1 MKKMIFLLFFGL
13 FTCAL
18 TAADKPAAPAQTAAP
33 VKAQAAAPAKAPAA
47 SQEWDFISF
56 TFVPGVPPSA
66 EVLNVYGVKV
76 GIPFG
81 FGEKASVAGTEL
93 SIITSMTTRIYGVQ
107 GAIIN
112 NDTDEID
119 GLQASF
125 CANVAKTVR
134 GLQFG
139 CVNVAKDTSFQIGLV
154 NIIKDSPL
162 KVFPFV
168 NVRF

>member
-1 MKKMIFLLFFGL
+1 MKTMIFLLFFG
-13 FTCAL
+13 FTACAL
-18 TAADKPAAPAQTAAP
+18 IGADTPAAPTKAQTAAP
-33 VKAQAAAPAKAPAA
+33 AKAQAAPAKAAPA
-47 SQEWDFISF
+47 SEWDFVSF

-81 FGEKASVAGTEL
+81 FGEKAFVAGTEL
-93 SIITSMTTRIYGVQ
+93 SVITSMTTRIYGVQ

-112 NDTDEID
+112 NDTDAID

-125 CANVAKTVR
+125 IVNVANTVR